1 MILDYFILAFR
12 SLLGRSVRTWLT
24 MIGIFIGITAVVALI
39 SLGSG
44 LQDSINK
51 EFESMGKN
59 RIMITPGG
67 GNFGPQG
74 GDMSIGKMT
83 EQDLKVVK
91 KTKGVDVAT
100 AYISKSSRVKFKDE
114 LKFLNVWGFPTDKDA
129 DEMAERSGFLELN
142 QGRSLRSGD
151 KFKVVIGDSIAF
163 DTFDRDLRISDTL
176 VIEDKEFKIVGIQ
189 KPSTMSSNNIYIPLE
204 VARELYDAPEE
215 VSGIFALT
223 KDNEQPSVVA
233 ERAKK
238 SLRRFR
244 NLKKGE
250 EDFSVTT
257 AEQTIAQLNSV
268 LSIVTVFLAGIAAI
282 SLLVGGIGIMNTM
295 YTTVLERT
303 KEIGIMKSI
312 GATNNNILLL
322 FLIESGVLGLAGG
335 LVGIILG
342 FLISK
347 TGEFVAVKLGA
358 EFFRSS
364 FSLFLIIGSL
374 MFSFLIGAVSGLL
387 PARQASK
394 MQPVEA
400 FRK

>member
-1 MILDYFILAFR
+1 
-12 SLLGRSVRTWLT
+12 
-24 MIGIFIGITAVVALI
+24 
-39 SLGSG
+39 
-44 LQDSINK
+44 
-51 EFESMGKN
+51 
-59 RIMITPGG
+59 
-67 GNFGPQG
+67 
-74 GDMSIGKMT
+74 
-83 EQDLKVVK
+83 
-91 KTKGVDVAT
+91 
-100 AYISKSSRVKFKDE
+100 
-114 LKFLNVWGFPTDKDA
+114 
-129 DEMAERSGFLELN
+129 
-142 QGRSLRSGD
+142 
-151 KFKVVIGDSIAF
+151 
-163 DTFDRDLRISDTL
+163 
-176 VIEDKEFKIVGIQ
+176 
-189 KPSTMSSNNIYIPLE
+189 
-204 VARELYDAPEE
+204 
-215 VSGIFALT
+215 
-223 KDNEQPSVVA
+223 
-233 ERAKK
+233 
-238 SLRRFR
+238 
-244 NLKKGE
+244 
-250 EDFSVTT
+250 
-257 AEQTIAQLNSV
+257 
-268 LSIVTVFLAGIAAI
+268 
-282 SLLVGGIGIMNTM
+282 MNTM